1 MPKRVG
7 FLYEQ
12 MLDKQFIK
20 LCILRGIENKSKD
33 RPDVKIVIENID
45 AAVEIIYLVLANYN
59 YTPTPPYTVRIND
72 NSSGKPRDIA
82 IQPFDYDGIIHLCEA
97 GVLIPVIMRGMHKW
111 CCASVPTRGGKY
123 MLDRNKEIVQRHP
136 KNSKYV
142 AVIDVKKFYPS
153 IPQKRLIAALERKIK
168 DKKFILLLAVTM
180 ACYEPG
186 LKYAIEHNLSPYDIV
201 GDKIGLHIGFVTSQ
215 WEGNYY
221 LEPLDRFIL
230 SLDGV
235 KAETR
240 YMDNIYIY
248 ASNKRK
254 LHRALDAIRVFLD
267 AELGLRIKEDWQIFP
282 IDDRPVSTVGF
293 RIYRDHVDIK
303 PQNFLRIK
311 RQSGRIQKKINNHI
325 PIPPQQAAS
334 FLGKT
339 ACLKFCDSQKV
350 KEKYVYPIGINRL
363 KKIIS
368 DDAKRK
374 NKERQQHDN
383 QGRYKSE
390 NRRNQGNP
398 RD

>member
-7 FLYEQ
+7 FLYDL
-12 MLDKQFIK
+12 MVDKQFIK
-20 LCILRGIENKSKD
+20 TCIIWGVKNKDKD
-33 RPDVKIVIENID
+33 RPDVKAALEDID
-45 AAVEIIYLVLANYN
+45 ATVDRIYEVLETFGYM
-59 YTPTPPYTVRIND
+59 PTIPWTRQIRD
-72 NSSGKPRDIA
+72 NSSGKLRDIE
-82 IQPFDYDGIIHLCEA
+82 IQPFDYDGIIHLCEV

-111 CCASVPTRGGKY
+111 CCASVPTRGGRY
-123 MLDRNKEIVQRHP
+123 MLEQNKKLVQRHP
-136 KNSKYV
+136 KNTKYV

-168 DKKFILLLAVTM
+168 DKRFILLLAVTM

-201 GDKIGLHIGFVTSQ
+201 GEKVGLPIGFVTSQ
-215 WEGNYY
+215 WEGNFY

-282 IDDRPVSTVGF
+282 INARPVSTVGF

-311 RQSGRIQKKINNHI
+311 RQSGRIQKKISNHI

-350 KEKYVYPIGINRL
+350 KERYVYPIGIHRL
-363 KKIIS
+363 KRIIS
-368 DDAKRK
+368 NDAKRK

-383 QGRYKSE
+383 QGRHQPEDRGGK
-390 NRRNQGNP
+390 GNP
-398 RD
+398 RY

>member
-7 FLYEQ
+7 FLYER

-20 LCILRGIENKSKD
+20 LCILLGVEDKNKS
-33 RPDVKIVIENID
+33 RPDVRAALADID
-45 AAVEIIYLVLANYN
+45 ITVDRIYDVLAKYS
-59 YTPTPPYTVRIND
+59 YTPNQPKTKRIHD
-72 NSSGKPRDIA
+72 NSSGKIRDIA
-82 IQPFDYDGIIHLCEA
+82 VQPFDYDGIIQLCA
-97 GVLIPVIMRGMHKW
+97 VGVLIPLIMRGMHKW
-111 CCASVPTRGGKY
+111 CCASVPDRGGRL
-123 MLDRNKEIVQRHP
+123 MLSANKRIVQRHR

-142 AVIDVKKFYPS
+142 AVIDIKKFYPS
-153 IPQKRLIAALERKIK
+153 IPLKRLIAALERKIK
-168 DKKFILLLAVTM
+168 DKKFLVFLAVIMT
-180 ACYEPG
+180 CYERG
-186 LKYAIEHNLSPYDIV
+186 LKYALDHSLSPYDIAGDRV
-201 GDKIGLHIGFVTSQ
+201 GLYIGFVTSQ

-282 IDDRPVSTVGF
+282 IDVRPVSTVGF

-383 QGRYKSE
+383 QGRDKSE

>member
-7 FLYEQ
+7 FLYDL
-12 MLDKQFIK
+12 MVDKQFIK
-20 LCILRGIENKSKD
+20 TCIIWGVKNKDKN
-33 RPDVKIVIENID
+33 RPGVKSALEDID
-45 AAVEIIYLVLANYN
+45 ATVDRIYEVLETFGYM
-59 YTPTPPYTVRIND
+59 PTIPWTRQIRD
-72 NSSGKPRDIA
+72 NSSGKLRDIE
-82 IQPFDYDGIIHLCEA
+82 IQPFDYDGIIHLCEV

-111 CCASVPTRGGKY
+111 CCASVPTRGGRY
-123 MLDRNKEIVQRHP
+123 MLEQNKKLVQRHP

-186 LKYAIEHNLSPYDIV
+186 LKYALEHNLSPYDIV
-201 GDKIGLHIGFVTSQ
+201 GEKVGLPIGFVTSQ

-254 LHRALDAIRVFLD
+254 LHRALKAIREFLA

-282 IDDRPVSTVGF
+282 INARPVSTVGF

-339 ACLKFCDSQKV
+339 AALKFCDSQKV
-350 KEKYVYPIGINRL
+350 KERYVYPIGIHRL
-363 KKIIS
+363 KRIIS
-368 DDAKRK
+368 NDAKRK

-383 QGRYKSE
+383 
-390 NRRNQGNP
+390 
-398 RD
+398 

>member
-7 FLYEQ
+7 FLYDL
-12 MLDKQFIK
+12 MVDKQFIK
-20 LCILRGIENKSKD
+20 TCIIWGVKNKDKN
-33 RPDVKIVIENID
+33 RPDVKAALEDID
-45 AAVEIIYLVLANYN
+45 ATVDRIYEVLETFGYM
-59 YTPTPPYTVRIND
+59 PTIPWTRQIRD
-72 NSSGKPRDIA
+72 NSSGKLRDIE
-82 IQPFDYDGIIHLCEA
+82 IQPFDYDGIIHLCEV

-111 CCASVPTRGGKY
+111 CCASVPTRGGRY
-123 MLDRNKEIVQRHP
+123 MLEQNKKLVQRHP

-142 AVIDVKKFYPS
+142 AVIDIKKFYPS
-153 IPQKRLIAALERKIK
+153 IPQKRLIAALEHKIK

-186 LKYAIEHNLSPYDIV
+186 LKYALEHNLSPYDIV
-201 GDKIGLHIGFVTSQ
+201 GEKVGLPIGFVTSQ

-248 ASNKRK
+248 SSNKRK
-254 LHRALDAIRVFLD
+254 LHRALKAIREFLA
-267 AELGLRIKEDWQIFP
+267 AELGLRIKEDWQICP
-282 IDDRPVSTVGF
+282 INARPVSTVGF

-339 ACLKFCDSQKV
+339 AALKFCDSQKV
-350 KEKYVYPIGINRL
+350 KERYVYPIGIHRL
-363 KKIIS
+363 KRIIS
-368 DDAKRK
+368 NDAKRK

-383 QGRYKSE
+383 
-390 NRRNQGNP
+390 
-398 RD
+398 

>member
-7 FLYEQ
+7 FLYDL
-12 MLDKQFIK
+12 MVDKQFIK
-20 LCILRGIENKSKD
+20 TCIIWGVKNKDKN
-33 RPDVKIVIENID
+33 RPDVKAALEDID
-45 AAVEIIYLVLANYN
+45 ATVDRIYEVLETFGYM
-59 YTPTPPYTVRIND
+59 PTIPWTRQIRD
-72 NSSGKPRDIA
+72 NSSGKLRDIE
-82 IQPFDYDGIIHLCEA
+82 IQPFDYDGIIHLCEV

-111 CCASVPTRGGKY
+111 CCASVPTRGGRY
-123 MLDRNKEIVQRHP
+123 MLEQNKKLVQRHP

-142 AVIDVKKFYPS
+142 AVIDIKKFYPS

-186 LKYAIEHNLSPYDIV
+186 LKYALEHNLSPYDIV
-201 GDKIGLHIGFVTSQ
+201 GEKVGLPIGFVTSQ

-254 LHRALDAIRVFLD
+254 LHRALKAIREFLA

-282 IDDRPVSTVGF
+282 INARPVSTVGF

-339 ACLKFCDSQKV
+339 AALKFCDSQKV
-350 KEKYVYPIGINRL
+350 KERYVYPIGIHRL
-363 KKIIS
+363 KRIIS
-368 DDAKRK
+368 NDAKRK

-383 QGRYKSE
+383 
-390 NRRNQGNP
+390 
-398 RD
+398 

>member
-7 FLYEQ
+7 FLYDL
-12 MLDKQFIK
+12 MVDKQFIK
-20 LCILRGIENKSKD
+20 TCIIWGVKNKDKN
-33 RPDVKIVIENID
+33 RPDVKAALEDID
-45 AAVEIIYLVLANYN
+45 ATVDRIYEVLETFGYM
-59 YTPTPPYTVRIND
+59 PTIPWTRQIRD
-72 NSSGKPRDIA
+72 NSSGKLRDIE
-82 IQPFDYDGIIHLCEA
+82 IQPFDYDGIIHLCEV

-111 CCASVPTRGGKY
+111 CCASVPTRGGRY
-123 MLDRNKEIVQRHP
+123 MLEQNKKLVQRHP

-186 LKYAIEHNLSPYDIV
+186 LKYALEHNLSPYDIV
-201 GDKIGLHIGFVTSQ
+201 GEKVGLPIGFVTSQ

-254 LHRALDAIRVFLD
+254 LHRALKAIREFLA
-267 AELGLRIKEDWQIFP
+267 AELGLRIKEDWQIYP
-282 IDDRPVSTVGF
+282 INARPVSTVGF

-339 ACLKFCDSQKV
+339 AALKFCDSQKV
-350 KEKYVYPIGINRL
+350 KERYVYPIGIHRL
-363 KKIIS
+363 KRIIS
-368 DDAKRK
+368 NDAKRK

-383 QGRYKSE
+383 
-390 NRRNQGNP
+390 
-398 RD
+398 

>member
-12 MLDKQFIK
+12 MLDLNFIK
-20 LCILRGIENKSKD
+20 SCIYKGVEHKNRK
-33 RPDVKIVIENID
+33 RPDVRAALEDID
-45 AAVEIIYLVLANYN
+45 ATAKYILDVLTRYD
-59 YTPTPPYTVRIND
+59 YTPTPPTVKRIHD
-72 NSSGKPRDIA
+72 RSSGKIREIA
-82 IQPFDYDGIIHLCEA
+82 VQPFDYDGIIHLCEV

-111 CCASVPTRGGKY
+111 CCASVPTRGGRY
-123 MLDRNKEIVQRHP
+123 MLEHNKKIVQKHP

-153 IPQKRLIAALERKIK
+153 IPQKRLIAALEHKIK
-168 DKKFILLLAVTM
+168 DKRFILLLAVTM

-186 LKYAIEHNLSPYDIV
+186 LKYAIERNLSPYDIV
-201 GDKIGLHIGFVTSQ
+201 GDRVGLPIGFVTSQ
-215 WEGNYY
+215 WEGNFY

-254 LHRALDAIRVFLD
+254 LHRALNAIRVFLS
-267 AELGLRIKEDWQIFP
+267 AEPGLRIKEDWQIFP
-282 IDDRPVSTVGF
+282 INARPVSTVGF

-339 ACLKFCDSQKV
+339 ACLKFCDSQKI
-350 KEKYVYPIGINRL
+350 KEKYVYPIGIHRL

-368 DDAKRK
+368 NDAKRK
-374 NKERQQHDN
+374 NKERQYDN
-383 QGRYKSE
+383 Q
-390 NRRNQGNP
+390 RRDKPEDRGDKGNL